1 MPSKIIYTILF
12 LSLCSNIY
20 CQQEIIHPE
29 EVQDLIESIAQ
40 SEKYVP
46 GHSQIIE
53 DLNAYLAAP
62 LNLNYASSEQ
72 LSRLYLLNPYQ
83 IHSLQKYIDQN
94 GPLLSIYELPL
105 VFGFS
110 RDLAEKL
117 QPFVT
122 VQLEAR
128 QLKKSNQS
136 WQDLLTKSRHQ
147 LYLRYGNMLEKQNGY
162 MRLSD
167 SIREVKPNQRYLGS
181 SHKLYSRY
189 GLKYRDR
196 LRMGFVMEK
205 DRGETFF
212 KGKNNHGFDFNS
224 FHLIVSQIK
233 GVDRLAI
240 GDYKVRYG
248 QGLIAW
254 SGFSL
259 DKSPMVMQMMKNIHR
274 IDPYTATNENRF
286 FRGIALEKKV
296 GPVDGS
302 FFYSGKKIDANVTG
316 YRSNGEPVV
325 SSLLETGY
333 HRLPREEMDEDVV
346 NEKVW
351 GGSLTLNQSG
361 YRISLNGL
369 YYHFDGWLQKG
380 HAPYQRYAFS
390 GNTHANMSVDYRF
403 PLDRFYVFGEE
414 AFSRGGGKAFLNGIY
429 GQLASR
435 VGMVLLHRQYDRH
448 YHGHFS
454 GAFAENTDNANESG
468 IYVGLKLNVLSSLVF
483 QGYMDAYRFPWYK
496 YLVNAPSN
504 GWDCMLN
511 LEYQLDKHS
520 TLYVRYTQSRDQ
532 KNGNDNHYP
541 LTALADHIKRRIR
554 GHLTCALNE
563 QVTLKSRMEYV
574 LLKSLA
580 SSDGVLIYQDIS
592 YKPFE
597 LPIRFDFRFAL
608 FDTKDYSSRIYAY
621 EHDVLYS
628 FSVPAYYGRGCR
640 TYLNMRYQHGN
651 TDWWLKLGRT
661 MYTDRQVIGS
671 GLDQINGN
679 TKTKV
684 NFQVRLKF

>member
-1 MPSKIIYTILF
+1 MLSKIIYTIFVLF
-12 LSLCSNIY
+12 LCSNIY
-20 CQQEIIHPE
+20 CQHESIHQE

-40 SEKYVP
+40 SEEYVP
-46 GHSQIIE
+46 DHSEIIE

-62 LNLNYASSEQ
+62 LNLNYASTEQ
-72 LSRLYLLNPYQ
+72 LSRLHLLNPYQ

-110 RDLAEKL
+110 KELAEKL
-117 QPFVT
+117 KPFVT
-122 VQLEAR
+122 IQLEAQR
-128 QLKKSNQS
+128 LQKSEHR
-136 WQDLLTKSRHQ
+136 WQDMIKSLRHQ
-147 LYLRYGNMLEKQNGY
+147 LYLRIGNIFEKQKGY
-162 MRLSD
+162 MPLPD
-167 SIREVKPNQRYLGS
+167 SLLKVNPNQRYLGS
-181 SHKLYSRY
+181 SYKLYSRY

-196 LRMGFVMEK
+196 LRMGFVLEK

-212 KGKNNHGFDFNS
+212 KGENNHGFDFNS
-224 FHLIVSQIK
+224 FHLFVSQIK
-233 GVDRLAI
+233 GIDRLAI

-274 IDPYTATNENRF
+274 IDPYTATNENKF
-286 FRGIALEKKV
+286 FRGIALEKKF

-316 YRSNGEPVV
+316 YRSNGEPVF

-333 HRLPREEMDEDVV
+333 HRLPREETDEDVV

-361 YRISLNGL
+361 YRLSFNGL

-380 HAPYQRYAFS
+380 KAPYQRYDFS
-390 GNTHANMSVDYRF
+390 GNTHSNMSVDYRL
-403 PLDRFYVFGEE
+403 PLGRFYVFGEE

-448 YHGHFS
+448 YHAIFS

-468 IYVGLKLNVLSSLVF
+468 IYVGLKLNILPSLVF
-483 QGYMDAYRFPWYK
+483 QGYMDTYRFPWYK
-496 YLVNAPSN
+496 YLVNGPSN

-511 LEYQLDKHS
+511 LEYQFDQHA

-532 KNGNDNHYP
+532 KNDNDNQYP
-541 LTALADHIKRRIR
+541 LTTLADHIKRRIR
-554 GHLTCALNE
+554 GHFTCELND
-563 QVTLKSRMEYV
+563 QIALKSRIEYV
-574 LLKSLA
+574 LLSSPA
-580 SSDGVLIYQDIS
+580 SSDGVLIYQDIA
-592 YKPFE
+592 YKPLEF
-597 LPIRFDFRFAL
+597 PIRFNFRFAL

-640 TYLNMRYQHGN
+640 TYLNMRYQHKN

-661 MYTDRQVIGS
+661 IYTDREVIGS
-671 GLDQINGN
+671 GLDQIDGN
-679 TKTKV
+679 TKTQI